1 MRDMIERM
9 NDWNLEDVF
18 DSLFEPAM
26 FERKMKPMHIKT
38 DVKEDENGYE
48 LDIDLPGFDKK
59 EINVTLKNGYLTVSA
74 KKEDKV
80 ESKHEE
86 NCECEKHHE
95 KCECTP
101 ENNCGCK
108 PNSYIRKE
116 RSYFASRSYYVGD
129 KVKEEEIKAKYDK
142 GVLNL
147 YIPKQK
153 PKEALPHKINID

>member
-9 NDWNLEDVF
+9 NDWNLEDIF
-18 DSLFEPAM
+18 DSLFEPNM
-26 FERKMKPMHIKT
+26 YDRKIKPMNMKT

-74 KKEDKV
+74 KKEEKV
-80 ESKHEE
+80 ENKHEE
-86 NCECEKHHE
+86 NCECEKHHQN
-95 KCECTP
+95 CECTP
-101 ENNCGCK
+101 EKHCGCR
-108 PNSYIRKE
+108 PNNYIRKE

-129 KVKEEEIKAKYDK
+129 KVKEEEIKAKYDN

-153 PKEALPHKINID
+153 PKEVLPHKINIE